1 MSIPSL
7 FFRVGFLYLFIQ
19 YFFIGEIDMP
29 TLSTPQSQAG
39 VLSFY
44 DAPEKG
50 PRMNAKVFLVAV
62 FVFAVL
68 IIIFDH
74 FVAYK

>member
-1 MSIPSL
+1 MAIN
-7 FFRVGFLYLFIQ
+7 
-19 YFFIGEIDMP
+19 
-29 TLSTPQSQAG
+29 TPQQQAG

-50 PRMNAKVFLVAV
+50 PMINAKIFLIVVAI
-62 FVFAVL
+62 FVIL

-74 FVAYK
+74 ASI